1 MIRRLAP
8 ALALMAVAACAGE
21 EAPSPT
27 FHAQDNPQ
35 LLSDWGMA
43 HIEKGALVL
52 SDRVEPY
59 DLATPLFSDYALKLR
74 TVWTPKGESADYR
87 ENEVFDFPVG
97 TVITKTFYYPMD
109 GNVWTGAVRQ
119 ADETGEGAP
128 LADGALSLAGVR
140 LIETRLLVRR
150 ETGWDAL
157 PYVWN
162 EGQTDAVLQ
171 RAGAL
176 TPMTLVRANGEPEPF
191 HYAVPNANQCA
202 GCHAT
207 DSTLKAIQP
216 IGPKARHLNKAST
229 FTPGANQLDRWREAG
244 LLSGAPSPDA
254 APRNAVWTDA
264 GASLDAR
271 ARAYLDVNCSHCHSP
286 SGPADTSGLN
296 LEPDAAGPALGACK
310 PPIAA
315 GRGSGGRLYS
325 IVPGEPEA
333 SITVF
338 RMETTDPGAMMP
350 ELGRA
355 VAHDEGVALI
365 ASWIAAMDGGC
376 A

>member
-1 MIRRLAP
+1 MIRRLAAP
-8 ALALMAVAACAGE
+8 ALLLAAACAGE
-21 EAPSPT
+21 ETTAPT
-27 FHAQDNPQ
+27 FHAQENPSH
-35 LLSDWGMA
+35 LSDWGMA
-43 HIEKGALVL
+43 HIEGRALKL
-52 SDRVEPY
+52 SEGVEPY

-74 TVWTPKGESADYR
+74 TVWTPEGESARYR
-87 ENEVFDFPVG
+87 ENEAFDFPVG
-97 TVITKTFYYPMD
+97 TVMTKTFYYPME
-109 GNVWTGAVRQ
+109 GGEWTGAVRQ
-119 ADETGEGAP
+119 VDETAKAAP
-128 LADGALSLAGVR
+128 LVGGALPLEGVR
-140 LIETRLLVRR
+140 LVETRLLVRR
-150 ETGWDAL
+150 DAGWDAL
-157 PYVWN
+157 PYIWN
-162 EGQTDAVLQ
+162 EDQTDAVLQ

-176 TPMTLVRANGEPEPF
+176 TPMTLVRADGREEPF

-202 GCHAT
+202 GCHAVNAT
-207 DSTLKAIQP
+207 TRAIQP

-229 FTPGANQLDRWREAG
+229 FAPGANQLERWRETG
-244 LLSGAPSPDA
+244 LIADGPPAQA

-264 GASLDAR
+264 EAALDAR
-271 ARAYLDVNCSHCHSP
+271 ARAYLDINCSHCHNP
-286 SGPADTSGLN
+286 VGPADTSGLN

-325 IVPGEPEA
+325 VAPGDPDA

-355 VAHDEGVALI
+355 VSHEEGVALI
-365 ASWIAAMDGGC
+365 SDWIAAMDGEC